1 MQETVDEIIKYREY
15 YCGWSYGT
23 PCVADR
29 RFLSEFKFPIARF
42 GAPMPDSMISLGY
55 GLPQP
60 IDHGDPI
67 QTYETQQ
74 LLEAH
79 KAGSFRWD
87 KEVNDLLAQSPQP
100 RTLSEHEKSVMRR
113 VPFGPSLLV
122 EDPSEP
128 RAQAVK

>member
-1 MQETVDEIIKYREY
+1 MGF
-15 YCGWSYGT
+15 CT

-29 RFLSEFKFPIARF
+29 RCLSEFSFPIERF
-42 GAPMPDSMISLGY
+42 GAPIPNSMISLGQ
-55 GLPQP
+55 GLPRP
-60 IDHGDPI
+60 TDYGDPI
-67 QTYETQQ
+67 QTHETQQ
-74 LLEAH
+74 LLSAH
-79 KAGSFRWD
+79 KAGPFRWD
-87 KEVNDLLAQSPQP
+87 KEVDDLLAQIPQP